1 MKTKKKIKQDI
12 YQYTV
17 IFELNEDKVYTV
29 TVPALPGLVT
39 EGRNFEE
46 ARHMAGDA
54 IRCYIE
60 GLRKSRELI
69 PLEREVANIRLSVK
83 V

>member
-17 IFELNEDKVYTV
+17 VFELNEDEAYTV
-29 TVPALPGLVT
+29 TVPALPGLIT

-46 ARHMAGDA
+46 ARYMASDA